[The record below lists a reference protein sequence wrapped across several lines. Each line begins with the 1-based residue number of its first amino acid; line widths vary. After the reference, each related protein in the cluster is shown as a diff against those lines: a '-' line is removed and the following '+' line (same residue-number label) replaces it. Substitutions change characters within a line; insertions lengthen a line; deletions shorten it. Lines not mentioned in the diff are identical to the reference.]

1 MPFEIKKTIQAI
13 KAPGYLPGFPE
24 YLCEI
29 TDELDKF
36 NVYLDKE
43 NDPEYRELMRSYIMR
58 PESES
63 NIWHILIRN
72 PGATRGCIYVV
83 PYDGKWAVTKV
94 ELYPDTAI
102 NTTSKIGC
110 YKPEVLD
117 ILESFVGYCIDF
129 GELNPNGGK

>member
-1 MPFEIKKTIQAI
+1 MPFEIKKTIQVMR
-13 KAPGYLPGFPE
+13 APGYLPRFPE

-43 NDPEYRELMRSYIMR
+43 NDPEYRDIMRSYIMR

-63 NIWHILIRN
+63 NNWYIPIRN
-72 PGATRGCIYVV
+72 PGATRGCIRVV

-94 ELYPDTAI
+94 ELYSDTAI
-102 NTTSKIGC
+102 STTSKIGC
-110 YKPEVLD
+110 YKPEVLG
-117 ILESFVGYCIDF
+117 ILNSFIGYCIDYN
-129 GELNPNGGK
+129 ESSSNGGK